1 MTEGSGQY
9 GTMKK
14 NKTASMN
21 CLTGGMTGQGE
32 NPVYYA

>member
-1 MTEGSGQY
+1 MTEDSGQY

-21 CLTGGMTGQGE
+21 CLTGGMTCSG
-32 NPVYYA
+32 

>member
-14 NKTASMN
+14 NETASMN
-21 CLTGGMTGQGE
+21 CLTGGMTCSG
-32 NPVYYA
+32 

>member
-1 MTEGSGQY
+1 MTGGSGQY

-21 CLTGGMTGQGE
+21 CLTGDMTCSG
-32 NPVYYA
+32 